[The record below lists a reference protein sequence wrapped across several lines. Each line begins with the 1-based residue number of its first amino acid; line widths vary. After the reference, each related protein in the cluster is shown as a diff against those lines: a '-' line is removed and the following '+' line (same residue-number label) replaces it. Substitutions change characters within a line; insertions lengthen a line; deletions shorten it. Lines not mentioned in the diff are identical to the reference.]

1 MFGGRTLDRLNQMLD
16 EAISGTFEERN
27 YDESRLSRL
36 ESRWKH
42 YLGTSVLTGE
52 NLRQE
57 KEKVKGL
64 VSDISHQTKTPMTNL
79 KMYAALLEENLK
91 AETHMD
97 SKAESL
103 EMLGE
108 IIRQTEKMEFLIQSL
123 SKMSRLET
131 DIVEVRPKSRKI
143 SELLEEAAAGVR
155 QRAVKKQIHIRNT
168 YAGDG
173 SACYDLK
180 WTKEALENILD
191 NAVKYSPCGA
201 RSSCP

>member
-1 MFGGRTLDRLNQMLD
+1 MFGGRTLDRLDQMLD
-16 EAISGTFEERN
+16 AAISGTFEERN
-27 YDESRLSRL
+27 YDETRLSRL
-36 ESRWKH
+36 ESKWKH

-64 VSDISHQTKTPMTNL
+64 VSDISHQTRTPMTNL

-108 IIRQTEKMEFLIQSL
+108 I
-123 SKMSRLET
+123 
-131 DIVEVRPKSRKI
+131 
-143 SELLEEAAAGVR
+143 
-155 QRAVKKQIHIRNT
+155 
-168 YAGDG
+168 
-173 SACYDLK
+173 
-180 WTKEALENILD
+180 
-191 NAVKYSPCGA
+191 
-201 RSSCP
+201 